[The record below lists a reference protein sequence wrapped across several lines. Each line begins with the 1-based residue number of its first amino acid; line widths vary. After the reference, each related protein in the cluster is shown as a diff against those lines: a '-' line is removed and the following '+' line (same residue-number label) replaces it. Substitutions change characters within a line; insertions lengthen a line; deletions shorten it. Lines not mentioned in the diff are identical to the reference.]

1 MLKIVPAGVFTA
13 LAKNDLLYHATS
25 LVNAVSIVKGD
36 KLHMVAA
43 NEVEQRTMG
52 RADVFWVSMARTK
65 TSSYLV
71 SMLHGRKALGVVFE
85 CDGRKLG
92 NVLKSVPLDYWA
104 GSARERG
111 HENEER
117 LLGRKPEI
125 AGFSRYVK
133 AVHVVGGVVSD
144 QAKAAFTLL
153 VKLCRERGLPVRVY
167 PDYKAWLAR
176 KGEVASEVAGVEVKE
191 EPEERDERRERRLAS
206 AHEQVKLLL
215 EGWKPDH
222 AAERVPWELSP
233 RDIAGYLNAKALSTY
248 SPAIAQDIVAFMRR
262 HKLKTTAALQ
272 AFLTDKWA
280 EKTQLVTRRKTLVRA
295 LETWKS
301 LHDETWLAAMLEKAG
316 ENWERYCDLWLE
328 SLREGYRA
336 AARERRSLPWDEDA
350 ALSLVYSVRDL
361 PAKLE
366 AERASQA
373 LEPLLRALKARV
385 REACGKLGPEPESA
399 ELAQAWGAALTGLVA
414 AARKHGNRDL
424 DPLYEGVTEVA
435 REVRGEFHAGMSWP
449 LYRRVVLAALDAA
462 VAVG

>member
-1 MLKIVPAGVFTA
+1 MLKIIPAGVFTA

-43 NEVEQRTMG
+43 SDVEERKMG

-92 NVLKSVPLDYWA
+92 QVIKSTPIDYWA
-104 GSARERG
+104 GSAKERG
-111 HENEER
+111 HETEER

-125 AGFSRYVK
+125 PGFSRYVK
-133 AVHVVGGVVSD
+133 TVHVIGEAGSE
-144 QAKAAFTLL
+144 QAKTSLASL
-153 VKLCRERGLPVRVY
+153 VALCRRRKLPLLVY

-191 EPEERDERRERRLAS
+191 EPEERDERRDRNLAS

-222 AAERVPWELSP
+222 AAERVPGELSP
-233 RDIAGYLNAKALSTY
+233 RDIAGYLDANARSTY
-248 SPAIAQDIVAFMRR
+248 SPAIAQDIMAFMRR

-295 LETWKS
+295 LETWKN
-301 LHDETWLAAMLEKAG
+301 LHDETWLAARLEKVG
-316 ENWERYCDLWLE
+316 ENWEQYCEVWLE

-373 LEPLLRALKARV
+373 LEPLLGALKARV
-385 REACGKLGPEPESA
+385 REACGKLGQEPESA
-399 ELAQAWGAALTGLVA
+399 ELAQAWGGALTGLVT
-414 AARKHGNRDL
+414 AARKHGNLDL

-449 LYRRVVLAALDAA
+449 LYRRVVLAALNAA
-462 VAVG
+462 VGY

>member
-1 MLKIVPAGVFTA
+1 MLKIIPAGVFTA

-71 SMLHGRKALGVVFE
+71 SKLHGRKALGVVFE

-176 KGEVASEVAGVEVKE
+176 KGEVAAEVAGVEVKE
-191 EPEERDERRERRLAS
+191 EPEERDERRERNLAS

-222 AAERVPWELSP
+222 AAERVPWWELSP
-233 RDIAGYLNAKALSTY
+233 RDIAGYLNANARSTY

-280 EKTQLVTRRKTLVRA
+280 EKTQLVTRRETLVRA
-295 LETWKS
+295 LETWKN
-301 LHDETWLAAMLEKAG
+301 LHDETWLAARLEKAG
-316 ENWERYCDLWLE
+316 ENWERYCDVWLE

-336 AARERRSLPWDEDA
+336 ATRERRSLPWDEDSA
-350 ALSLVYSVRDL
+350 FSLVYSVRDL

-385 REACGKLGPEPESA
+385 REACGKLGQEPESA
-399 ELAQAWGAALTGLVA
+399 ELAQAWGGALTGLVT
-414 AARKHGNRDL
+414 AARKHGNLDL

-449 LYRRVVLAALDAA
+449 LYRRVVLAALNAA
-462 VAVG
+462 VG